1 MQVNLDKKV
10 AVVTGGSRGIGLACA
25 ERLAASGATVAIIG
39 LQKET
44 IEKAV
49 GIVGKKG
56 KAHGYQLDLANAK
69 AIKPIVEKI
78 RKDLGEIDILVCA
91 AGVDIGKPT
100 LAENVTEEQW
110 DKLHSINAKALF
122 FMNQAVAVQSMIPRR
137 SGSIINIGSS
147 VGLVGAPNCMPY
159 NTSKAV
165 VSQIT
170 RSEAVEWGKHNVRI
184 NCVAPTWVDTDLAR
198 PLLSLPGFLNHELTK
213 IPLNRIAKLEEVAA
227 AVCFLASDLAPV
239 ITGVQFPV
247 DGGWTCQ

>member
-1 MQVNLDKKV
+1 MQVNLGKKV

-25 ERLAASGATVAIIG
+25 EQLAASGATVAIVG
-39 LQKET
+39 RQRET
-44 IEKAV
+44 IDKAV

-56 KAHGYQLDLANAK
+56 KAHGYQLDMVDVP
-69 AIKPIVEKI
+69 AIGPTVERI
-78 RKDLGEIDILVCA
+78 RKDLGEIDILVCS

-100 LAENVTEEQW
+100 LAVDVTEEQW
-110 DKLHSINAKALF
+110 DKLHSVNSKGLF

-137 SGSIINIGSS
+137 SGSIINLGSS

-159 NTSKAV
+159 NTSKAA

-170 RSEAVEWGKHNVRI
+170 RSEAVEWGKHNVRV

-198 PLLSLPGFLNHELTK
+198 PLLSLPGFIEHELTK

-227 AVCFLASDLAPV
+227 AVCFLASDLAPM
-239 ITGVQFPV
+239 ITGIQFPV